1 MIACSNSVHG
11 CVWLAAYL
19 PCRITGLLISVSDFF
34 CILMHFHAVHAF
46 FSLSGPPYLGLS
58 RQYLQDKQFEEV
70 QPAHSPHL
78 TRF

>member
-1 MIACSNSVHG
+1 MIAYSNSARG

-19 PCRITGLLISVSDFF
+19 LCCFAGLLISVSDFF
-34 CILMHFHAVHAF
+34 CILMHFRTTHAF
-46 FSLSGPPYLGLS
+46 FSLPGPPYLGLS